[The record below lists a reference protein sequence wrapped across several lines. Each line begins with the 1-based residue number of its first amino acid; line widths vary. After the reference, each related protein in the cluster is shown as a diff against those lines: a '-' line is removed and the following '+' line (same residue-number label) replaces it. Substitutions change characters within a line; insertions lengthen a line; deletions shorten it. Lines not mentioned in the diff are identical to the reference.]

1 VTESS
6 KAARTGPAGAAG
18 AAEAAG
24 AAGTPEPPVYP
35 VVAPPAPAI
44 LRAALPAT
52 LGAGALLTAGSA
64 IVDGGRGALGAAA
77 GTALV
82 VVFFGVDLI
91 GWRRAA
97 RKSPDGPMRMAVFGY
112 LIKIVGLGVLLML
125 LRGHTSIATAPFAVA
140 ALTGTVCWLGGHLR
154 AFAKSGQDAGGPP

>member
-1 VTESS
+1 MF
-6 KAARTGPAGAAG
+6 PAM
-18 AAEAAG
+18 
-24 AAGTPEPPVYP
+24 P
-35 VVAPPAPAI
+35 PPAPAI
-44 LRAALPAT
+44 LRIALPAT
-52 LGAGALLTAGSA
+52 LVAGALLTVGSA

-82 VVFFGVDLI
+82 VAFFGVDLI

-112 LIKIVGLGVLLML
+112 LVKIVGLGVLLVL
-125 LRGHTSIATAPFAVA
+125 LRGHTPIATGPFAVA

-154 AFAKSGQDAGGPP
+154 AFAKSGQGTGGQ